1 MSPSVMWQKLVAWE
15 TSSSVPFLGS
25 QSHRELIVGSS
36 LHPLLPILL
45 HHCGPGSGLIVSPRL
60 VQQSPASLHSPC
72 CQTFLPKLRFSHTR
86 FMLGHKTQPCLAS
99 PPGLVSIVLVSLCS
113 QASAPGAGSR
123 GQEPLQQDCPP
134 QEGGKQGAA
143 GAQFLLPKALSLW
156 GAMSAGGEQRPAVTV
171 TTTVTNHVI
180 TISCR
185 VEMWSPRRR
194 LSRPLTYLSS
204 RLSIPHTPCS
214 SHCSPLPPLGEGRHF
229 SHLLSCCIVPFSQPA
244 VPCGQFLFVTHLS
257 LKCHLPFRVFVYIS

>member
-113 QASAPGAGSR
+113 QTTAGDPSGSWCWEQRTGAP
-123 GQEPLQQDCPP
+123 
-134 QEGGKQGAA
+134 AA
-143 GAQFLLPKALSLW
+143 G
-156 GAMSAGGEQRPAVTV
+156 
-171 TTTVTNHVI
+171 
-180 TISCR
+180 
-185 VEMWSPRRR
+185 
-194 LSRPLTYLSS
+194 
-204 RLSIPHTPCS
+204 
-214 SHCSPLPPLGEGRHF
+214 LPPSRRGKAGCCRGSVPPPKGTVPVGSNECRGRAET
-229 SHLLSCCIVPFSQPA
+229 CCY
-244 VPCGQFLFVTHLS
+244 CYNY
-257 LKCHLPFRVFVYIS
+257 CY